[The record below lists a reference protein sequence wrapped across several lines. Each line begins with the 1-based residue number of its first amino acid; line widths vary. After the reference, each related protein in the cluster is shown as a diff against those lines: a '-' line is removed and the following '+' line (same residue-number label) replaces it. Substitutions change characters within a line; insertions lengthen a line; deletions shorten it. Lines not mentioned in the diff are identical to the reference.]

1 MNYQQALD
9 FLFNLERFGIKLGL
23 ENTLSLMQR
32 LNNPHLK
39 FPSIHIAGSNG
50 KGSCSAMLHSVLNRA
65 GYLSGLYTSPHLI
78 DFSERIKVGDC
89 HIEKEFVTDFVSE
102 LKDEILKNG
111 YTFFEVTTALAFYYF
126 AIKNVEIAVVETGLG
141 GRLDSTNILNP
152 EIAIITNISLEHT
165 TILGKTLEKIA
176 QEKGGII
183 KENIPTVTSE
193 RKERPFKV
201 IGSLCRKKN
210 SELISVFRDS
220 SWEIKTNSLNE
231 AEFDLRTQNDH
242 YEGIKLNL
250 TGEHQIAN
258 AACAVLALEN
268 LNHKFTRLNR
278 DSIIAGLNEVKWRG
292 RLELYKEKP
301 TVILDVAH
309 NPDGIRSLVNALRG
323 FFPRRKVNF
332 IFGVME
338 DKDYKKM
345 LQILGRLAKEIIL
358 VQVEYH
364 RSAKLETLI
373 KTAQE
378 IGIRYRDIPNL
389 NEAYRFALCNIGE
402 EEVLCITGSHFTVG
416 EFLNNER
423 KKITTHKKEDDILN

>member
-32 LNNPHLK
+32 LDNPHLK
-39 FPSIHIAGSNG
+39 FPSIHVAGSNG
-50 KGSCSAMLHSVLNRA
+50 KGSCSAMLHSILHQA
-65 GYLSGLYTSPHLI
+65 GYLAGLYTSPHLV
-78 DFSERIKVGDC
+78 DFNERIKVGDC
-89 HIEKEFVTDFVSE
+89 PIEKEFVVDFISE
-102 LKDEILKNG
+102 LKDEIVKKG
-111 YTFFEVTTALAFYYF
+111 YTFFEVATAIAFYYF
-126 AIKNVEIAVVETGLG
+126 AFKNVEIAVVETGLG

-152 EIAIITNISLEHT
+152 EVAIITKISLEHT
-165 TILGKTLEKIA
+165 EILGKNLEKIA
-176 QEKGGII
+176 GEKGGII

-210 SELISVFRDS
+210 SELISVFKDS
-220 SWEIKTNSLNE
+220 SWEIKTSSLNGIK
-231 AEFDLRTQNDH
+231 FDLRTQND
-242 YEGIKLNL
+242 YYNGVKLNL
-250 TGEHQIAN
+250 AGEHQIAN

-268 LNHKFTRLNR
+268 LNHKFTRLGK
-278 DSIIAGLNEVKWRG
+278 DSIMAGLNEVKWRG

-301 TVILDVAH
+301 IVILDVAH

-323 FFPRRKVNF
+323 FFPHRKVNF

-338 DKDYKKM
+338 DKDYRKM
-345 LQILGRLAKEIIL
+345 LQILERLAKEIIL
-358 VQVEYH
+358 VQVQYQ
-364 RSAKLETLI
+364 RSAKLESLV

-378 IGIRYRDIPNL
+378 LGLKFQAVPDVDK
-389 NEAYRFALCNIGE
+389 AYEYALRIMDE
-402 EEVLCITGSHFTVG
+402 EEVLCVTGSHFAVG

-423 KKITTHKKEDDILN
+423 RKDNTS